1 MHMKLGVIGSGNI
14 GKGVGSW
21 AAKVGYDVTFSAKNE
36 AGAKSAA
43 QAAGH
48 SAKAANVRG
57 AVEAADLVLLA
68 VPYGAVKEVL
78 TDIRPLF
85 RGKTVIDATN
95 PLSADFSSLTLG
107 FTTSAAEEIAK
118 LVPDAHVVKAFNT
131 VFAQVYASQN
141 PKIQGKAISVFVA
154 GDNKDATEKVQTLIT
169 KMGFD
174 VVNAGPLKSARNLEP
189 LAMLNISL
197 GYGQGLG
204 TSIGFTLLR

>member
-1 MHMKLGVIGSGNI
+1 MKLGVIGSGNI
-14 GKGVGSW
+14 GKAIGGW
-21 AAKVGYDVTFSAKNE
+21 AAKVGYEVTFSAKNE
-36 AGAKSAA
+36 TGAKAAA

-48 SAKAANVRG
+48 SARAANVRG
-57 AVEAADLVLLA
+57 AVETADLVLLA
-68 VPYGAVKEVL
+68 VPYGSVKEVL
-78 TDIRPLF
+78 TDIKPLL

-95 PLSADFSSLTLG
+95 ALSADFSSLTLG

-118 LVPDAHVVKAFNT
+118 LIPDAHVVKAFNT

-141 PKIQGKAISVFVA
+141 PKIQDKAISVFVA
-154 GDNKDATEKVQTLIT
+154 GDNKEATEKVQTLIT

-204 TSIGFTLLR
+204 TSMGFALLR

>member
-1 MHMKLGVIGSGNI
+1 MKIGVIGSGNI
-14 GKGVGSW
+14 GKAIGSW
-21 AAKVGYDVTFSAKNE
+21 AAKVGYEVTFSAKNE
-36 AGAKSAA
+36 AGAKAAA
-43 QAAGH
+43 QAAGP

-57 AVEAADLVLLA
+57 AVETADLVLLA

-78 TDIRPLF
+78 TEIKPLL

-95 PLSADFSSLTLG
+95 ALSADSSSLTLG

-118 LVPDAHVVKAFNT
+118 LAPDAHVVKAFNT

-141 PKIQGKAISVFVA
+141 PKVQGKAISVFVA
-154 GDNKDATEKVQTLIT
+154 GDNTEAKENVEALIA

-174 VVNAGPLKSARNLEP
+174 VVKAGPLRSARNIEP

-204 TSIGFTLLR
+204 TSMGFALLR

>member
-1 MHMKLGVIGSGNI
+1 MKLGVIGSGNI
-14 GKGVGSW
+14 GMGIGSW

-57 AVEAADLVLLA
+57 AVEAAGLVLLA

-131 VFAQVYASQN
+131 VFAQVYTSQN

-154 GDNKDATEKVQTLIT
+154 RDNKVATEKVQTLIT

>member
-1 MHMKLGVIGSGNI
+1 
-14 GKGVGSW
+14 
-21 AAKVGYDVTFSAKNE
+21 
-36 AGAKSAA
+36 
-43 QAAGH
+43 
-48 SAKAANVRG
+48 VRG
-57 AVEAADLVLLA
+57 AAETADLVLLA

-78 TDIRPLF
+78 TEIRPFL

-95 PLSADFSSLTLG
+95 ALSSDFSSLTLG

-141 PKIQGKAISVFVA
+141 PKIQGKAVSVFVA
-154 GDNKDATEKVQTLIT
+154 GDNKEATEKVQSLAT

-174 VVNAGPLKSARNLEP
+174 AVNAGPLKSARNIEP
-189 LAMLNISL
+189 LAMLNTSL

-204 TSIGFTLLR
+204 TSMGFALLR

>member
-1 MHMKLGVIGSGNI
+1 MKLGVIGSGNI
-14 GKGVGSW
+14 GKGIGSW

-36 AGAKSAA
+36 DGAKSAA

-78 TDIRPLF
+78 TDVRPLL

-95 PLSADFSSLTLG
+95 AVSADFSSLTLG

-154 GDNKDATEKVQTLIT
+154 GDNKEATEKVQTLIT

-204 TSIGFTLLR
+204 TSMGFTLLR

>member
-1 MHMKLGVIGSGNI
+1 MKLGVIGSGNI
-14 GKGVGSW
+14 GKGIGSW
-21 AAKVGYDVTFSAKNE
+21 AAKVGYDVTFSAKDE
-36 AGAKSAA
+36 AGARAAA
-43 QAAGH
+43 QTAGH
-48 SAKAANVRG
+48 GAKAASVRS
-57 AVEAADLVLLA
+57 AVETADLVLLA
-68 VPYGAVKEVL
+68 VPYGAVK
-78 TDIRPLF
+78 DILPQLGPLL

-95 PLSADFSSLTLG
+95 ALSSDFSSLTVG

-131 VFAQVYASQN
+131 VFAQIYASQN

-154 GDNKDATEKVQTLIT
+154 GDNKEATEQVQALVT

-174 VVNAGPLKSARNLEP
+174 AVSAGPLKSARNIEP

-204 TSIGFTLLR
+204 TGIGFALLR

>member
-1 MHMKLGVIGSGNI
+1 MKLGVIGSGNI
-14 GKGVGSW
+14 GKAIGSW
-21 AAKVGYDVTFSAKNE
+21 AAKVGYEVTFSAKNE
-36 AGAKSAA
+36 AGAKAAA
-43 QAAGH
+43 QAAGP

-57 AVEAADLVLLA
+57 AVETADLVLLA

-78 TDIRPLF
+78 TEIKPLL

-95 PLSADFSSLTLG
+95 ALSADSSSLTLG

-118 LVPDAHVVKAFNT
+118 LAPDAHVVKAFNT

-141 PKIQGKAISVFVA
+141 PKVQGKAISVFVA
-154 GDNKDATEKVQTLIT
+154 GDNTEAKENVEALIA

-174 VVNAGPLKSARNLEP
+174 VVKAGPLRSARNIEP

-204 TSIGFTLLR
+204 TSMGFALLR

>member
-1 MHMKLGVIGSGNI
+1 MRLGVIGSGNI
-14 GKGVGSW
+14 GKAIGGW
-21 AAKVGYDVTFSAKNE
+21 AAKVGYEVTFSAKNE
-36 AGAKSAA
+36 ASAKAAA

-57 AVEAADLVLLA
+57 AAETADLVLLA
-68 VPYGAVKEVL
+68 VPYGAIKGVL
-78 TDIRPLF
+78 TEIRPILV
-85 RGKTVIDATN
+85 GKTVIDATN
-95 PLSADFSSLTLG
+95 ALSADFSSLTIG

-118 LVPDAHVVKAFNT
+118 LIPDAHVVKAFNT

-141 PKIQGKAISVFVA
+141 PKIHGKAISVFVA
-154 GDNKDATEKVQTLIT
+154 GDNQEATDKVQGLIT

-204 TSIGFTLLR
+204 TSMGFALLR

>member
-1 MHMKLGVIGSGNI
+1 MKLGVIGSGNI
-14 GKGVGSW
+14 GKSIGSW
-21 AAKVGYDVTFSAKNE
+21 AAKVGYEVTFAAKNE
-36 AGAKSAA
+36 AVAKAAA

-48 SAKAANVRG
+48 GAKAASVRG

-68 VPYGAVKEVL
+68 VPYGAVEEVL
-78 TDIRPLF
+78 TEIRPLL

-95 PLSADFSSLTLG
+95 ALSADFSSLMLG

-154 GDNKDATEKVQTLIT
+154 GDNKEATEKVQTLIT

-174 VVNAGPLKSARNLEP
+174 VVNAGPLKSARNIEP

-204 TSIGFTLLR
+204 TSTGFALLR

>member
-1 MHMKLGVIGSGNI
+1 MKLAVIGSGNI
-14 GKGVGSW
+14 GKAIGSW
-21 AAKVGYDVTFSAKNE
+21 AAKVGYEVTFSAKNE
-36 AGAKSAA
+36 DGAKAAA
-43 QAAGH
+43 QASEH

-57 AVEAADLVLLA
+57 AVETADLVLLA
-68 VPYGAVKEVL
+68 VPYGAVKEVVTEIGHL
-78 TDIRPLF
+78 L

-95 PLSADFSSLTLG
+95 ALSADFSSLTLG

-118 LVPDAHVVKAFNT
+118 LMPDAHVVKAFNT

-154 GDNKDATEKVQTLIT
+154 GDNTEAKEKVQELIT

-174 VVNAGPLKSARNLEP
+174 VVNAGPLKSARNIEP
-189 LAMLNISL
+189 LAMLTISL

>member
-14 GKGVGSW
+14 RKGVGSW
-21 AAKVGYDVTFSAKNE
+21 AAKVGCDVTFSGKNE

-48 SAKAANVRG
+48 GAKAANIRD

-78 TDIRPLF
+78 TDIRPLL

-95 PLSADFSSLTLG
+95 ALSADFSSLTLG

-118 LVPDAHVVKAFNT
+118 VIPDAHVVKAFNT
-131 VFAQVYASQN
+131 VFAQVYTSQN

-154 GDNKDATEKVQTLIT
+154 GDNKEATEQVQALVT

-174 VVNAGPLKSARNLEP
+174 AVNAVRSRARETSNLWP
-189 LAMLNISL
+189 C
-197 GYGQGLG
+197 
-204 TSIGFTLLR
+204 

>member
-1 MHMKLGVIGSGNI
+1 MKLGVIGSGKAI
-14 GKGVGSW
+14 GSW
-21 AAKVGYDVTFSAKNE
+21 AAKVGYEVTFSAKNE
-36 AGAKSAA
+36 AGAKAAA
-43 QAAGH
+43 QAAGP

-57 AVEAADLVLLA
+57 AVETADLVLLA

-78 TDIRPLF
+78 TEIKPLL

-95 PLSADFSSLTLG
+95 ALSADSSSLTLG

-118 LVPDAHVVKAFNT
+118 LAPDAHVVKAFNT

-141 PKIQGKAISVFVA
+141 PKVQGKAISVFVA
-154 GDNKDATEKVQTLIT
+154 GDNTEAKENVEALIA

-174 VVNAGPLKSARNLEP
+174 VVKAGPLRSARNIEP

-204 TSIGFTLLR
+204 TSMGFALLR

>member
-1 MHMKLGVIGSGNI
+1 MKLGVIGSGNI

-21 AAKVGYDVTFSAKNE
+21 AAKVGYDVTFSGKNE
-36 AGAKSAA
+36 AGSKSAA

-48 SAKAANVRG
+48 GAKAANVRG

-78 TDIRPLF
+78 TDIRPML

-95 PLSADFSSLTLG
+95 ALSADFSSLTLG

-154 GDNKDATEKVQTLIT
+154 GDNKEATEQVQDLVT

-174 VVNAGPLKSARNLEP
+174 AVNAGPLKSARYIEP

-204 TSIGFTLLR
+204 TGMGFTLLR

>member
-1 MHMKLGVIGSGNI
+1 MKLAVIGSGNI
-14 GKGVGSW
+14 GKAIGSW
-21 AAKVGYDVTFSAKNE
+21 AAKVGYEVIFSARNE
-36 AGAKSAA
+36 DGAKAAA
-43 QAAGH
+43 QASGH
-48 SAKAANVRG
+48 SAKAANVKG
-57 AVEAADLVLLA
+57 AVETADLVLLA

-78 TDIRPLF
+78 TEIRPFLA
-85 RGKTVIDATN
+85 GKTVIDATN
-95 PLSADFSSLTLG
+95 ALSADFSSLTLG

-131 VFAQVYASQN
+131 IFAQIYASQN

-154 GDNKDATEKVQTLIT
+154 GDNEEAKAKVQALIT

-174 VVNAGPLKSARNLEP
+174 AVNAGPLKSARNIEP

-204 TSIGFTLLR
+204 TSMGFTLLR

>member
-1 MHMKLGVIGSGNI
+1 MKLGVIGSGNI
-14 GKGVGSW
+14 GKGIGSW
-21 AAKVGYDVTFSAKNE
+21 GAKLGYEVTFSAKNE
-36 AGAKSAA
+36 VGAKAAA

-48 SAKAANVRG
+48 GAKASSVRG
-57 AVEAADLVLLA
+57 AVESADLVLLA

-78 TDIRPLF
+78 TEIRPLL

-95 PLSADFSSLTLG
+95 ALSADFSSLTLG
-107 FTTSAAEEIAK
+107 FTTSGAEEIAK

-141 PKIQGKAISVFVA
+141 PKIQGKTISVFIA
-154 GDNKDATEKVQTLIT
+154 GDNKEATEKVQTLIT

-174 VVNAGPLKSARNLEP
+174 VVDAGPLKSARNIEP

-204 TSIGFTLLR
+204 TGIGFTLLR

>member
-1 MHMKLGVIGSGNI
+1 MKIGVIGSGNI
-14 GKGVGSW
+14 GKAIGSW
-21 AAKVGYDVTFSAKNE
+21 AAKVGYEVTFSAKNE
-36 AGAKSAA
+36 AGAKAAA

-57 AVEAADLVLLA
+57 AVETADLVLLA
-68 VPYGAVKEVL
+68 VPYGAIKEVL
-78 TDIRPLF
+78 TEIKPLL

-95 PLSADFSSLTLG
+95 ALSADFSSLTLG

-118 LVPDAHVVKAFNT
+118 LVPEAHVVKAFNT

-154 GDNKDATEKVQTLIT
+154 GDNKEATEKVQGLIT

-174 VVNAGPLKSARNLEP
+174 VVDAGPLKSARNLEP

-204 TSIGFTLLR
+204 TSVGFALLR

>member
-1 MHMKLGVIGSGNI
+1 MKLGVIGSGNI
-14 GKGVGSW
+14 GKAIGSW
-21 AAKVGYDVTFSAKNE
+21 AAKLGYEVTFSAKNE
-36 AGAKSAA
+36 AGAKAAA

-48 SAKAANVRG
+48 SAKAANVRV
-57 AVEAADLVLLA
+57 AVETSDLVLLA
-68 VPYGAVKEVL
+68 VPYGAVKGVL
-78 TDIRPLF
+78 TEISPLLH
-85 RGKTVIDATN
+85 GKTLIDATN
-95 PLSADFSSLTLG
+95 ALSADFSSLTLG

-141 PKIQGKAISVFVA
+141 PKIQGKSISVFVA
-154 GDNKDATEKVQTLIT
+154 GDNKEATEKVQTLIT

-174 VVNAGPLKSARNLEP
+174 VVNAGPLKSARNIEP

-204 TSIGFTLLR
+204 TSMGFTLLR